1 MQSADLTLTLPAS
14 MQLPVPEWVD
24 GDDVVDREEV
34 LSWQVRP
41 SEDAVY
47 FLSLVT
53 GDLGAVREIEETTE
67 VARTAD
73 VTPVEGADAFYVYAE
88 IPLREADSAFMSTFD
103 VPGLVVV
110 PPIVYTATDTVH
122 VTVLGEDD
130 ALSGVLDGL
139 PDAVD
144 ATVERVSEHGRLG
157 GALAGRL
164 TRRQFQA
171 IAVARDVGYYE
182 VPRDGD
188 LDAVAAELDISAS
201 AASTLLRNAERAL
214 VDAALGR

>member
-1 MQSADLTLTLPAS
+1 MQSADLTLTLPES

-24 GDDVVDREEV
+24 DDVVDREEV

-41 SEDAVY
+41 GEDAVY

-53 GDLGAVREIEETTE
+53 GDLEAVRELGETAE

-88 IPLREADSAFMSTFD
+88 VPLREADTAFMSTFD
-103 VPGLVVV
+103 APGLVVV
-110 PPIVYTATDTVH
+110 PPIAYTATDTVH

-130 ALSGVLDGL
+130 ALSGILDGL

-171 IAVARDVGYYE
+171 VAVARDVGYYD

-188 LDAVAAELDISAS
+188 LATVADELDISQS

-214 VDAALGR
+214 VDAALGG